1 MELPR
6 TARRLAAVHVPA
18 YRPPPLA
25 MTFPSPRPTK
35 QILADDAALRQWD
48 ERRRRLEAL
57 SGIVRGFLP
66 RPLAERVRVTA
77 AEDRELTLA
86 ADAGA
91 SAAIIRQRT
100 PDLLAALQREGWN
113 ITEIRVR
120 VQVRSEPAP
129 AKKALPNQVD
139 SAHLRPLT
147 RLARELP
154 DGPLKTALGRFL
166 RRAG

>member
-1 MELPR
+1 M
-6 TARRLAAVHVPA
+6 
-18 YRPPPLA
+18 
-25 MTFPSPRPTK
+25 K
-35 QILADDAALRQWD
+35 QILADDATLRQWD
-48 ERRRRLEAL
+48 ERRRRLEGL

-100 PDLLAALQREGWN
+100 PDLLAGLQREGWDF
-113 ITEIRVR
+113 TEIRVR

-129 AKKALPNQVD
+129 VKKARPNQVD
-139 SAHLRPLT
+139 RAHLRPLT

-154 DGPLKTALGRFL
+154 DGPLKAALGRFL